1 MGCLSGD
8 TLAIETDQRTRCTV
22 HPIPTCPLQ
31 DTSQWLSKG
40 VLCDVTPRAGGSHLL
55 TPLFSRTATCT
66 EGFGGGGAADDTLLL
81 WNEPVFDH
89 HFQRSSVPQGQ
100 SGSVLD
106 GGYLYLRTG
115 LSAAAGRGACA
126 ARPPQGGNTPR
137 GGFDGQFSP
146 GTGES
151 VEVVIGCRTSQQPSN
166 VPVTVPEASPA
177 GAGWFQL
184 GGVYSIRNHNGAAV
198 DVKFFSKVFQDG
210 DEIIACCKNEW
221 ATGVFAAPLPSPCTS
236 VAWHSVTNGETWCL
250 PNFDLAT
257 ATGRNRQLWS
267 NPSVSNPSTL
277 LDHTFLASSEPTTGA
292 GGLFSGAYTY
302 MRSSIYDS
310 AGRGGCGSAGG
321 GFTGTI
327 HRASEVVIG
336 CRHRVDETVDNSL
349 NVPSGW
355 TPVEPATTFIIAN
368 HEGTAVNVRWFAR
381 SAAAGEVVN
390 ACCPQ
395 EWATGLF
402 VAPISPP

>member
-31 DTSQWLSKG
+31 DTSRWLSKG
-40 VLCDVTPRAGGSHLL
+40 VLCDVTPRAGGSRLL

-100 SGSVLD
+100 SGSLLD

-151 VEVVIGCRTSQQPSN
+151 VEGTSAQQSLRHSFHVHVSPASIFRKN
-166 VPVTVPEASPA
+166 TVPNLYCVTDLVPRHTR
-177 GAGWFQL
+177 
-184 GGVYSIRNHNGAAV
+184 VC
-198 DVKFFSKVFQDG
+198 VKIKLP
-210 DEIIACCKNEW
+210 
-221 ATGVFAAPLPSPCTS
+221 PLPRP
-236 VAWHSVTNGETWCL
+236 
-250 PNFDLAT
+250 F
-257 ATGRNRQLWS
+257 
-267 NPSVSNPSTL
+267 VSS
-277 LDHTFLASSEPTTGA
+277 
-292 GGLFSGAYTY
+292 
-302 MRSSIYDS
+302 
-310 AGRGGCGSAGG
+310 
-321 GFTGTI
+321 
-327 HRASEVVIG
+327 
-336 CRHRVDETVDNSL
+336 
-349 NVPSGW
+349 
-355 TPVEPATTFIIAN
+355 
-368 HEGTAVNVRWFAR
+368 
-381 SAAAGEVVN
+381 
-390 ACCPQ
+390 
-395 EWATGLF
+395 
-402 VAPISPP
+402 